1 MNKSPLDK
9 LSPLSGVAAVILMLV
24 GVMVFNNY
32 DFLPPAEEVA
42 GFLNSNPSRVYAG
55 GYIASLSS
63 FFLIWFA
70 GSLRSVLVERE
81 GGRGSLSMIA
91 FSGGVAAA
99 VVLGISFVGILTAG
113 LRAGAPGGITPEGAI
128 TMFDMWGQLTGQ
140 LFTTFMAVFISATAA
155 IALRTGSFPTWFSWA
170 SVIIALGLLTPF
182 AYAILALAILWLLVV
197 SVWLYF
203 RNARQGQQETVTEP
217 V

>member
-1 MNKSPLDK
+1 MNESRLDK
-9 LSPLSGVAAVILMLV
+9 LSPLSGVVAVFVMLV
-24 GVMVFNNY
+24 GVLVFNNY

-42 GFLNSNPSRVYAG
+42 GYLNSNPSRVYAG

-70 GSLRSVLVERE
+70 GSLRSMLAERE

-91 FSGGVAAA
+91 YGGGVAAA

-140 LFTTFMAVFISATAA
+140 LFAIFMAVFIIAVAA
-155 IALRTGSFPTWFSWA
+155 ISLRTGFFPSWFGWA

-182 AYAILALAILWLLVV
+182 AYMVLSVALLWLLVV
-197 SVWLYF
+197 SLWLYIKPGPLVQ
-203 RNARQGQQETVTEP
+203 ATVSVESA
-217 V
+217 